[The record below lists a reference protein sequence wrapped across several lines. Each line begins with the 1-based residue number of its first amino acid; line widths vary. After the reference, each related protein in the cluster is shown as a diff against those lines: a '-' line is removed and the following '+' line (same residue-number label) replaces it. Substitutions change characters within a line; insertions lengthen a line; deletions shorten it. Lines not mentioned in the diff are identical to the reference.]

1 MTIQNF
7 STPRM
12 MSIEIQPNDSATN
25 LIWTFP
31 YIAFL
36 NNRKIYSIELST
48 DLRCYAS
55 GRLNMGYQI
64 SIDPTRSAFVTLFNA
79 TKAGE
84 MFIQDAP
91 AAEMI
96 ATSIFQVNNA
106 VVTSNYTG
114 MYNTNGAYT
123 IYPQAILWAKSFV
136 KFPVVTG
143 LANYSIQF
151 NVTFEN

>member
-1 MTIQNF
+1 
-7 STPRM
+7 

-96 ATSIFQVNNA
+96 ATSIFKIND
-106 VVTSNYTG
+106 VVGTANYTG